1 MGFAPCQADEGFLRR
16 QGVPTRE
23 ANCAAGLDV
32 RNSESELR
40 EILQS
45 DCESAMKFSATLAA
59 LALAAAHEEGGSS
72 MSAPAASGP
81 ELAIEF
87 ALADDEVV
95 LHKVSGAEAVFTC
108 VKLTLHP
115 EEGEQQWA
123 RAAKVQFPTELPA
136 AAKLLP
142 RKKAWRPKSVAK
154 KAEGCAAAGGVYVRL
169 DRLHRFVNG
178 AVNATDVEGSE
189 CAAASAEAAS
199 AKPDSPL
206 RKAIGAWNDRFFNME
221 TAETRQ
227 NAELFHGRGSE
238 PKHLAQEVRR
248 AQIRPRNS
256 ARNSAAQFCADL

>member
-1 MGFAPCQADEGFLRR
+1 MG
-16 QGVPTRE
+16 
-23 ANCAAGLDV
+23 
-32 RNSESELR
+32 
-40 EILQS
+40 
-45 DCESAMKFSATLAA
+45 
-59 LALAAAHEEGGSS
+59 
-72 MSAPAASGP
+72 APAANGP

-95 LHKVSGAEAVFTC
+95 LHKVGTARNGTAEAVFTC

-169 DRLHRFVNG
+169 DRLQRFVNG
-178 AVNATDVEGSE
+178 AVNATDVDGSE
-189 CAAASAEAAS
+189 CAAASAEAAP

-238 PKHLAQEVRR
+238 PKHLAQEVGR

-256 ARNSAAQFCADL
+256 ARNSAAQCANL

>member
-1 MGFAPCQADEGFLRR
+1 MRKSS
-16 QGVPTRE
+16 PTLMPRT
-23 ANCAAGLDV
+23 AL
-32 RNSESELR
+32 
-40 EILQS
+40 I
-45 DCESAMKFSATLAA
+45 AA

-95 LHKVSGAEAVFTC
+95 LHKVLGAEAVFTC
-108 VKLTLHP
+108 IKLTLHP

-169 DRLHRFVNG
+169 DRLQRFVNG
-178 AVNATDVEGSE
+178 AVNATDVDGSE
-189 CAAASAEAAS
+189 CAAAPEAAP

-256 ARNSAAQFCADL
+256 AAQFCANL

>member
-1 MGFAPCQADEGFLRR
+1 
-16 QGVPTRE
+16 
-23 ANCAAGLDV
+23 
-32 RNSESELR
+32 
-40 EILQS
+40 
-45 DCESAMKFSATLAA
+45 MKFSATLAA
-59 LALAAAHEEGGSS
+59 LAVAAAHEEGGSS

-95 LHKVSGAEAVFTC
+95 LHKVLGAEAVFTC
-108 VKLTLHP
+108 IKLTLHP

-142 RKKAWRPKSVAK
+142 RKKAWRQKSVAK
-154 KAEGCAAAGGVYVRL
+154 KSEGCAAAGGVYVRL
-169 DRLHRFVNG
+169 DRLQRFVNG
-178 AVNATDVEGSE
+178 AVNATDVDGSE
-189 CAAASAEAAS
+189 CAAAPEAAP

-256 ARNSAAQFCADL
+256 AAQFCANL

>member
-1 MGFAPCQADEGFLRR
+1 MPRTAL
-16 QGVPTRE
+16 
-23 ANCAAGLDV
+23 
-32 RNSESELR
+32 
-40 EILQS
+40 I
-45 DCESAMKFSATLAA
+45 AA

-72 MSAPAASGP
+72 MSAPVANGP

-95 LHKVSGAEAVFTC
+95 LHKVGTVRNGTAEAVFTC

-169 DRLHRFVNG
+169 DRLQRFVNG
-178 AVNATDVEGSE
+178 AVNATDVDGSE
-189 CAAASAEAAS
+189 CAAAPDAAAP

-248 AQIRPRNS
+248 AQIRPRNL
-256 ARNSAAQFCADL
+256 ARNSAAQFCANL